1 MSQANM
7 NDLLSQ
13 YYNYVQ
19 PTQEEMDQQEADYY
33 GITVDELRNFR
44 QQQLGFN
51 QPTQDQLPP
60 PTDAAGDSPYV
71 SGITQP
77 ALQLTQPH
85 NNCCLV

>member
-33 GITVDELRNFR
+33 GLTVDELRNYR
-44 QQQLGFN
+44 QQQLGIN
-51 QPTQDQLPP
+51 QPAQDQLPP
-60 PTDAAGDSPYV
+60 PTDAAG
-71 SGITQP
+71 
-77 ALQLTQPH
+77 
-85 NNCCLV
+85 